1 MERDRQPPNCTDIRK
16 FICHERKWRDVE
28 KAQNLRH
35 RGTWPA
41 KNEAG
46 PQHRKPIRLGP
57 SNQQKKLI
65 AGGGAKILREIPY
78 VALI

>member
-1 MERDRQPPNCTDIRK
+1 MPKTSHRFRK

-28 KAQNLRH
+28 KAPNLRH

-46 PQHRKPIRLGP
+46 PQHRKPERLGP
-57 SNQQKKLI
+57 SNKQKKLI
-65 AGGGAKILREIPY
+65 AEEGEKILREIPY